1 MPGFVIHLAE
11 AIVIMESMKKKPDE
25 AWRQDFLLGSLLP
38 DTRLGE
44 HKAVSHFWGCG
55 QEEYIA
61 RAPKLSLFL
70 EKYRHRLD
78 EPAILGYYAHLY
90 LDEHYVCRFWPKV
103 LSFEDKNGCIQSKK
117 DKITQVELK
126 HSGEKVPFEKFFSP
140 EYYYGDYTRCNHW
153 FVEKFHI
160 KPPEYRNM
168 ELLGMNEV
176 QPEALKDVLEE
187 LEYLFSRGC
196 IGDEKWMKVFDL
208 AELEAFVRDT
218 AEAFCRHMEDLMHM

>member
-11 AIVIMESMKKKPDE
+11 AIVIMESMKKKPDD

-90 LDEHYVCRFWPKV
+90 LDEHYVCRFGRRYCLLKTKTDVFNPK
-103 LSFEDKNGCIQSKK
+103 
-117 DKITQVELK
+117 
-126 HSGEKVPFEKFFSP
+126 
-140 EYYYGDYTRCNHW
+140 R
-153 FVEKFHI
+153 
-160 KPPEYRNM
+160 
-168 ELLGMNEV
+168 
-176 QPEALKDVLEE
+176 
-187 LEYLFSRGC
+187 
-196 IGDEKWMKVFDL
+196 
-208 AELEAFVRDT
+208 
-218 AEAFCRHMEDLMHM
+218 

>member
-11 AIVIMESMKKKPDE
+11 AIVIMESMEKKPDD

-140 EYYYGDYTRCNHW
+140 EY
-153 FVEKFHI
+153 
-160 KPPEYRNM
+160 RNM